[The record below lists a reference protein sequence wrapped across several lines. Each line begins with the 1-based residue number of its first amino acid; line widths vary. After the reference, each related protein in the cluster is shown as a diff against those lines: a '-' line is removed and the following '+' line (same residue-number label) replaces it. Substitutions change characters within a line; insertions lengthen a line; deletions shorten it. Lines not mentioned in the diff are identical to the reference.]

1 MTTIQEMVAAVKT
14 YAIAHYNEGGWDSI
28 VECCEDSELAEEIE
42 EGKCSSIEEAIAYVG
57 KGCNI
62 WDDYRRDIEA
72 TAF

>member
-1 MTTIQEMVAAVKT
+1 MATMQEMIEAVKS
-14 YAIAHYNEGGWDSI
+14 YARSHYNEGGWDSI
-28 VECCEDSELAEEIE
+28 VECYEDSELAQEIE
-42 EGKCSSIEEAIAYVG
+42 KGKCSSIEEAIAYVG